1 MSAISNAFSVPRFG
15 RRICVGRHTADA
27 TVWAT
32 IVSVL
37 STFNIAKAMDAA
49 GHEIDIDPNYSDGLV
64 RYV

>member
-1 MSAISNAFSVPRFG
+1 MSVISNAFSVTRFG

-37 STFNIAKAMDAA
+37 STFNIAKAKDAA